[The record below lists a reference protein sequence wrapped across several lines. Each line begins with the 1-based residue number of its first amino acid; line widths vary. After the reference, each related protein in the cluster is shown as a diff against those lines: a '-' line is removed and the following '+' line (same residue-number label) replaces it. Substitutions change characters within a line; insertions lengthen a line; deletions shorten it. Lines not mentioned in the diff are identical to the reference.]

1 MIHTIINIITAVEI
15 FKALKKIIRH
25 KKMEMVY
32 VKDGKTIKY
41 KIVTNPPDAA
51 YWSTHRLKKSEIK
64 LITKYD
70 RSTAAT
76 IRQEILDDIIT
87 REPNPT
93 RKLTPPNNP
102 LPKGRKAAKR
112 THVKTRKTK
121 QKTRR

>member
-1 MIHTIINIITAVEI
+1 MIHIVIKIITAIEI
-15 FKALKKIIRH
+15 FKALKKITGN

-64 LITKYD
+64 LIPKCD
-70 RSTAAT
+70 RSTSAV
-76 IRQEILDDIIT
+76 IRQEILDAIIS

-93 RKLTPPNNP
+93 RKLTPPDNP

-112 THVKTRKTK
+112 KNVKTRKTK
-121 QKTRR
+121 